1 MSKPSILFAIALS
14 MLIPGASLADY
25 PERNIRLVVPF
36 EPGGA
41 GDVTSRIIAE
51 TANELLDGRKIT
63 IINRAGGGGIIGQ
76 TFVSQSKPDGYTLLA
91 MTSSVVTNPTL
102 KGASYSAS
110 DFRPIAMYNFDPE
123 VIAVAA
129 NSPYA
134 TVADFVAAAQSETL
148 NLVTAG
154 VATAHHMAGLAIEQN
169 TDLKFNYLPVRGFG
183 KQLQTV
189 MGGHA
194 DGGLWPLG
202 EAATHVRAGS
212 VRILAVAAE
221 SRDPQFA
228 DVPTFAEAGLGVPVW
243 ATFRGWAVP
252 AGASDEVVNTLE
264 ALLAKVHQ
272 SQAYRDKMTAA
283 GYAPVFADARE
294 FRKVVDSYAQ
304 LTSEVIEAHGLA
316 R

>member
-1 MSKPSILFAIALS
+1 MKKSTFLGAVALS
-14 MLIPGASLADY
+14 LLMPLAAMADY

-76 TFVSQSKPDGYTLLA
+76 TFVSRSKPDGYTLLA
-91 MTSSVVTNPTL
+91 MTSSVVTNPTI

-110 DFRPIAMYNFDPE
+110 DFRPIALYNFDPE

-129 NSPYA
+129 DSPYA
-134 TVADFVAAAQSETL
+134 SVADFVAAANLETL

-169 TDLKFNYLPVRGFG
+169 TNLRFNYLPVRGFG

-202 EAATHVRAGS
+202 EAATHVKAGS

-221 SRDPQFA
+221 TRDPQYP

-252 AGASDEVVNTLE
+252 AGTSDDVVKTLQE
-264 ALLAKVHQ
+264 LLRKVHE
-272 SQAYRDKMTAA
+272 SQAYKDKMTAA
-283 GYAPVFADARE
+283 GYAPVFAGALE
-294 FRKVVDSYAQ
+294 FQTIVDSYTQ
-304 LTSEVIEAHGLA
+304 LTSEVIETHGLA
-316 R
+316 K